1 MYFKGETVKG
11 SEMAELDESVTDKSP
26 FAHGYF
32 QNGKGPP
39 AIRVWVEVLNCKS
52 QLLYQ
57 LKNTGDSGLPGPD

>member
-32 QNGKGPP
+32 QRPK
-39 AIRVWVEVLNCKS
+39 IRAWVEVLS
-52 QLLYQ
+52 HRLR
-57 LKNTGDSGLPGPD
+57 TEEPIAVSSPGDSGLQGPD